1 MGFFTLRGFVFVF
14 TQISFGTLTQL
25 GCGTSLGAD
34 VIILEIVSP
43 EKKLEKK
50 WAILAQSLAFCAEK
64 MTLIGFKENRLQFR
78 R

>member
-25 GCGTSLGAD
+25 GCGTSLGAN

-43 EKKLEKK
+43 EKMGDSGQMKARGRFYKICISDGNFSDE
-50 WAILAQSLAFCAEK
+50 F
-64 MTLIGFKENRLQFR
+64 
-78 R
+78 